1 MKKILGIVVL
11 FLLTSGNVYSQT
23 LSSKILERLDKDK
36 NIFEKAADALD
47 NINPMNYFEKKKKCQ
62 AIADRMDTVRIGK
75 IRYKECMDR

>member
-1 MKKILGIVVL
+1 MKKILGIIVL
-11 FLLTSGNVYSQT
+11 SLLLSGNVHSAAIGDH
-23 LSSKILERLDKDK
+23 LFKRS
-36 NIFEKAADALD
+36 IFEKAADALD